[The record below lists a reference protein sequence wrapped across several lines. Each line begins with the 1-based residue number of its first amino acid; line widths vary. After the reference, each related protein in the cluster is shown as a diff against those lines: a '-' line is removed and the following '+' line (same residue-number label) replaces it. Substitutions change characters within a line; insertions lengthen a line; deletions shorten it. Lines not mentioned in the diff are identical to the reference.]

1 MNELYVIKRGDN
13 VINIHGAFIK
23 LNLKEKCVYNERL
36 IELLALQTLES
47 FKNGEMLARKPD
59 IDFIMRLSL
68 TDQIKQAEEICLG
81 GDVQLFIFD
90 NYDKLPFSDFTE
102 QELDISEK
110 AALLSVE

>member
-1 MNELYVIKRGDN
+1 MKVLYIIKRGDN
-13 VINIHGAFIK
+13 AVNEHKAFIR
-23 LNLKEKCVYNERL
+23 LNLKEKCVSDERL

-68 TDQIKQAEEICLG
+68 TDQIKQAEENCLG
-81 GDVQLFIFD
+81 SEAQLFIFD
-90 NYDKLPFSDFTE
+90 DYDKLPFSDFTE
-102 QELDISEK
+102 EELDISER

>member
-1 MNELYVIKRGDN
+1 MKVKLYGSLTAGIGSEIIIDIPEGSTLSDLLRQ
-13 VINIHGAFIK
+13 
-23 LNLKEKCVYNERL
+23 LN
-36 IELLALQTLES
+36 LQTLES

-68 TDQIKQAEEICLG
+68 TDQIKQAEENCLG